1 MRMRFLLVVVV
12 ALALPAWADAKGPAS
27 ASITGPGL
35 SGAVSIKGEGENG
48 AGTPL
53 GDVTFG
59 GGFFPAVYGQSP
71 DPMLQQRP
79 KGDLG
84 PRYTL
89 TFVVPGPNSITS
101 IVHQDVYPYAKPYP
115 VTYLKPGMPFW
126 DGQKTYGGWFLAA
139 PELKAG
145 LLKAGLPATAPVAGG
160 DGGFWSAGSIAALS
174 AGLAAALGL
183 AAGAALLLRRR
194 PRPAPAQPG
203 GQT

>member
-1 MRMRFLLVVVV
+1 MRTRFLLVLV
-12 ALALPAWADAKGPAS
+12 LALVLPASAAAKGPAS

-35 SGAVSIKGEGENG
+35 SEPVSIKGKGESG
-48 AGTPL
+48 PGTPL
-53 GDVTFG
+53 GDVTLG
-59 GGFFPAVYGQSP
+59 GGFFPAMYGESP
-71 DPMLQQRP
+71 DPMLKQRP

-89 TFVVPGPNSITS
+89 TFVVPGPNNVKSV
-101 IVHQDVYPYAKPYP
+101 VHQDVYPYAKPVP
-115 VTYLKPGMPFW
+115 VTYMKPGMPFW
-126 DGQKTYGGWFLAA
+126 DGQKTYGGWFLAT

-145 LLKAGLPATAPVAGG
+145 LLEAGLPATAPVVGG
-160 DGGFWSAGSIAALS
+160 GGGFWSAGTIAALS

-183 AAGAALLLRRR
+183 AAAAALLLRRR